1 METDSLNM
9 ITNIAKENEGATITI
24 PTNIPVVP
32 PLFSVIIQQGWI
44 HTQTQ
49 VQEYERKS
57 TMSRKVINEATLRI
71 QIPRNS
77 VADSTLRINSTT
89 FRINSTASFGHFT
102 LLLYFHRM
110 RSAWSISCR
119 LAFHTYDVYTSL
131 LGYPK
136 FKFVYL
142 PDKST
147 FPKPSTPAEGF
158 EEYPRDLNLQEREIY
173 WTSTPVIIHLD
184 DIVCISFTSYLINT
198 NLLFI
203 YLNMCFLCHLHLLQ
217 FSELITFVTIFVV
230 DNICSCISQKLNVCS
245 WIYSC

>member
-1 METDSLNM
+1 MNIKSYQIQRKDGTDSLNM

-32 PLFSVIIQQGWI
+32 PLNSVIIQQGRI

-158 EEYPRDLNLQEREIY
+158 EEYPMGPESAGTGDILNIY
-173 WTSTPVIIHLD
+173 T
-184 DIVCISFTSYLINT
+184 
-198 NLLFI
+198 
-203 YLNMCFLCHLHLLQ
+203 CH
-217 FSELITFVTIFVV
+217 
-230 DNICSCISQKLNVCS
+230 
-245 WIYSC
+245 YSSR